1 MYCLTSNIIGVI
13 GLAAR
18 ARKISFGADSVEN
31 DIKAK
36 KVKLVIVAKDSSER
50 TKEKFKKICEN
61 YNVPIIIDSNIED
74 ISKAIGKSNKAIIG
88 VKDINM
94 AKGIQG
100 KYNGG
105 DFIG

>member
-1 MYCLTSNIIGVI
+1 MTNNIIGAI

-18 ARKISFGADSVEN
+18 ARKLSFGADSVEE
-31 DIKAK
+31 DIKRK
-36 KVKLVIVAKDSSER
+36 KIKLVIVAKDSSER
-50 TKEKFKKICEN
+50 TKEKFKKICEL
-61 YNVPIIIDSNIED
+61 YHIPIMIDGSIEEL
-74 ISKAIGKSNKAIIG
+74 SKAIGKSNKAILGI
-88 VKDINM
+88 KDINM